1 MLEDNRKKLYNVIF
15 PIWFLMLFPV
25 AWLVIIPCNFLIDSL
40 VLILSMIILK
50 INDLKEVYKKSIIKI
65 VLFGFLADIIG
76 AGLLLLVCYLFEL
89 TDEIYIT
96 LPAMVISA
104 ILIFAFDYFIS
115 FKKFDKKNRLKL
127 SIIYAVVTAPYTF
140 LIPMSWSYY

>member
-40 VLILSMIILK
+40 VLILRVIILK
-50 INDLKEVYKKSIIKI
+50 INDRKEGYKKSIIKI

-89 TDEIYIT
+89 NDEIYIT
-96 LPAMVISA
+96 LPAMVISS
-104 ILIFAFDYFIS
+104 ILIFVFDYFIS

>member
-1 MLEDNRKKLYNVIF
+1 MAKHFSLCWAASHQAKETD
-15 PIWFLMLFPV
+15 
-25 AWLVIIPCNFLIDSL
+25 DSAL
-40 VLILSMIILK
+40 NI
-50 INDLKEVYKKSIIKI
+50 VYKKSIIKI
-65 VLFGFLADIIG
+65 VLFGVLADIIG

-89 TDEIYIT
+89 SDEIYIT

-104 ILIFAFDYFIS
+104 ILIFVFDYFIS

-140 LIPMSWSYY
+140 LIPMNWTYY

>member
-1 MLEDNRKKLYNVIF
+1 MLENNRKKLYNIIF
-15 PIWFLMLFPV
+15 PIWFLMLFPI

-50 INDLKEVYKKSIIKI
+50 INDRKEVYNKSIIKI

-89 TDEIYIT
+89 SDEIYIT

-104 ILIFAFDYFIS
+104 ILIFVFDYFIS

-140 LIPMSWSYY
+140 LIPMSWTYY